1 MIWRKNLQIIH
12 FSNAVVATV
21 RQIALFLLISL
32 HHFHRFTA
40 QNDVAPEKL
49 ALRHQQR

>member
-1 MIWRKNLQIIH
+1 MCPPTKLTVE
-12 FSNAVVATV
+12 ALVVL
-21 RQIALFLLISL
+21 RELISL

-40 QNDVAPEKL
+40 QNDVALGKL